1 MKRKWMFWTNKSLI
15 NLSLWWVSEGAYA
28 IGTWIVS
35 EYLFDLHPFKISCGE
50 TESENMF
57 MICFHNNDFVLI
69 TEWPGIWTLQTH
81 VYTVVL
87 WHRCIQCMHVKSLT
101 TCDLGAFIGYDM
113 STQVKLWTWET
124 KAIPMAR
131 PTAISRESKKK
142 SLNLYNLP
150 SWRPLDLLWEYRI
163 QHGANGPLYV
173 TSNYSTWIFCRGF
186 QALQLIVLA
195 AFGVVD

>member
-1 MKRKWMFWTNKSLI
+1 
-15 NLSLWWVSEGAYA
+15 
-28 IGTWIVS
+28 
-35 EYLFDLHPFKISCGE
+35 
-50 TESENMF
+50 

-113 STQVKLWTWET
+113 STQIKLWTWET

-150 SWRPLDLLWEYRI
+150 SWRSLDLLWEYRI

-173 TSNYSTWIFCRGF
+173 TSNYSTWIFCRGVSGF
-186 QALQLIVLA
+186 ATDCPC
-195 AFGVVD
+195 GVWCRGSITCLLHVGPPFENRILNNSWAVGLT